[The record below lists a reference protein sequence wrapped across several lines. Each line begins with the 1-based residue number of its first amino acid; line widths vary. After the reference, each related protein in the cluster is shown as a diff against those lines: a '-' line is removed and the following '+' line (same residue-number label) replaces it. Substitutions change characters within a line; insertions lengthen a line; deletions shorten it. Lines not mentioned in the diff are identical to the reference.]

1 MGYLQFFATIKNASV
16 KILILISVFE
26 SIQSIHIVT
35 REFHIILQSVFFF
48 NQFLFPAVY
57 ERSMFLFFFP
67 IKFKLM
73 KIIHGLEL
81 RN

>member
-48 NQFLFPAVY
+48 
-57 ERSMFLFFFP
+57 
-67 IKFKLM
+67 
-73 KIIHGLEL
+73 
-81 RN
+81 